1 MEVGISIERALEI
14 SLFNPI
20 KFTVENISINEAHGR
35 ILAQSLV
42 SKVDDPRFDN
52 SAMDGWAVIE
62 SDCIHPETKLFISS
76 SSQAGTTSSISIV
89 SGNAC
94 QIMTGAPIPDGANA
108 IVMVEDSKIDGN
120 HVIING
126 PARPNYI
133 RKKGENIVAGEIGLE
148 SGVLLGPS
156 QLALAAMMGYS
167 EIPVIVPP
175 KIAIIGTG
183 DELVEPGNKLEP
195 GQIFES
201 NTTALVGL
209 VTNMGCQPVKYPFVN
224 DDIDML
230 REIFEIASVEC
241 DAIITS
247 GGVSMGKWDLVR
259 RLMEEEGDV
268 KFWKVLVKPGGPP
281 LFGTWNKIP
290 FFGLPGNPV
299 SSQVIFLS
307 IVSPWISSSCNYH
320 ENQGPNIYQKVRVK
334 LLNSAVGTK
343 HKITMRRINIYF
355 QDDILVAEVPTNQ
368 GSGNLRS
375 LVDCNGLTL
384 LQPGTNGNVGDVVD
398 ALWLK

>member
-1 MEVGISIERALEI
+1 
-14 SLFNPI
+14 
-20 KFTVENISINEAHGR
+20 
-35 ILAQSLV
+35 
-42 SKVDDPRFDN
+42 
-52 SAMDGWAVIE
+52 
-62 SDCIHPETKLFISS
+62 
-76 SSQAGTTSSISIV
+76 
-89 SGNAC
+89 
-94 QIMTGAPIPDGANA
+94 
-108 IVMVEDSKIDGN
+108 
-120 HVIING
+120 
-126 PARPNYI
+126 
-133 RKKGENIVAGEIGLE
+133 
-148 SGVLLGPS
+148 
-156 QLALAAMMGYS
+156 
-167 EIPVIVPP
+167 
-175 KIAIIGTG
+175 
-183 DELVEPGNKLEP
+183 
-195 GQIFES
+195 
-201 NTTALVGL
+201 
-209 VTNMGCQPVKYPFVN
+209 
-224 DDIDML
+224 
-230 REIFEIASVEC
+230 
-241 DAIITS
+241 
-247 GGVSMGKWDLVR
+247 
-259 RLMEEEGDV
+259 MEEEGDV

>member
-1 MEVGISIERALEI
+1 MEMGVSIARALEI
-14 SLFNPI
+14 SLFNPM
-20 KFTVENISINEAHGR
+20 KFTIENISINEAHGR
-35 ILAQSLV
+35 ILAQSLI

-62 SDCIHPETKLFISS
+62 SDCIPPETKLFISS
-76 SSQAGTTSSISIV
+76 STQAGTSSSVPVV

-133 RKKGENIVAGEIGLE
+133 RKKGENIIAGEIGLE

-167 EIPVIVPP
+167 EIPVIIPP

-209 VTNMGCQPVKYPFVN
+209 VMNMGCQPVKYPFVN
-224 DDIDML
+224 DDVDML
-230 REIFEIASVEC
+230 REIFDIASVEC

-247 GGVSMGKWDLVR
+247 GGVSMGEWDLVR
-259 RLMEEEGDV
+259 RLMEEEGDI

-281 LFGTWNKIP
+281 LFGTWKEIP

-307 IVSPWISSSCNYH
+307 IVAPWIAYSCNFH
-320 ENQGPNIYQKVRVK
+320 ETQGPNIYQKVRVK
-334 LLNSAVGTK
+334 LLNQAVGTK
-343 HKITMRRINIYF
+343 HKITMRRIHIYF
-355 QDDILVAEVPTNQ
+355 LDDDLVAEVPTNQ

-384 LQPGTNGNVGDVVD
+384 LQPDTNGNVGDVVD